1 MALRLEAETL
11 NTQSDHGAL
20 AAALQRLQAT
30 LLDISAL
37 TQEITDRLW
46 VDYLLAGAPYGETPS
61 GLHTWVRRMLPARRR
76 GPSA

>member
-1 MALRLEAETL
+1 MALRLGAETL
-11 NTQSDHGAL
+11 NTRGDHGAL
-20 AAALQRLQAT
+20 VASLQRLQAT

-61 GLHTWVRRMLPARRR
+61 GLHTWVRRTLPAQRR
-76 GPSA
+76 GPLA